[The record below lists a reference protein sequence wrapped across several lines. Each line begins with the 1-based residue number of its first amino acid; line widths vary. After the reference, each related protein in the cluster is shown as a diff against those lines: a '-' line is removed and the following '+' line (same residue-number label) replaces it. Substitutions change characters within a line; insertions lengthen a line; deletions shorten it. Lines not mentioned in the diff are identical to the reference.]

1 MGAYTSPEER
11 AQVLDV
17 TFAEQ
22 AAAEDAALL
31 ESITKAV
38 DYEIPTNLVVGRQP
52 YEAQEMAP
60 IAFYPYLYVTNADN
74 EQIMA
79 IGNAADPWKVRATL
93 VAGPAGAEALGD
105 LEAPIING
113 FANFT
118 SLHLS
123 HEGEGYELEFSISYP
138 SDLTIGPVA
147 TIPFSVGP
155 RPLGVKFE
163 TLDDLI
169 PNSDLLNVTFSVWD
183 MGQDIAASTEV
194 LGNQTWE
201 CSLAFTINV
210 PVAIV
215 GETSTVVPA
224 GASNGT
230 FEVKFEGSGLN
241 LQFTTT
247 CTSPESGRTVAGTS
261 NSFIVFPGSSADTGL
276 LRQTSI
282 ALMYSGPYSVIQGVV
297 DAFNEELG
305 SLECD
310 NCPEASSRRKRSLMA
325 GSNITRLDLDKF
337 QFCSSPTSLRQDGS
351 CVA

>member
-1 MGAYTSPEER
+1 MGT
-11 AQVLDV
+11 
-17 TFAEQ
+17 T
-22 AAAEDAALL
+22 
-31 ESITKAV
+31 
-38 DYEIPTNLVVGRQP
+38 
-52 YEAQEMAP
+52 
-60 IAFYPYLYVTNADN
+60 
-74 EQIMA
+74 
-79 IGNAADPWKVRATL
+79 
-93 VAGPAGAEALGD
+93 
-105 LEAPIING
+105 
-113 FANFT
+113 
-118 SLHLS
+118 LHLS

-163 TLDDLI
+163 RLDDLI

-183 MGQDIAASTEV
+183 MGQDIAASAEV

-215 GETSTVVPA
+215 GETSTVVLA

-247 CTSPESGRTVAGTS
+247 CTSPESGRTVAGKS
-261 NSFIVFPGSSADTGL
+261 NSYI
-276 LRQTSI
+276 
-282 ALMYSGPYSVIQGVV
+282 VIQGVV

-325 GSNITRLDLDKF
+325 RSNITRLDLDKF

-351 CVA
+351 C